1 MTEPILNARN
11 MAMRGSECSDCD
23 QEPEH
28 SFLGRTVEDVLFRA
42 YRLRAASRCA
52 KGFRFEPDSGFEGAT
67 MGIEGVLVIVAIRRV
82 LGLDHLVLTIDAMYG
97 GEPEDIHGLSHVLSA
112 FSGRSLRMAFEAVE
126 SYALG
131 RMLSS
136 YPSGPERKLDE
147 WHEIAVTALRRDF
160 VRRKWIPSE
169 SLDTG
174 EIL

>member
-1 MTEPILNARN
+1 MTEPLLNARN
-11 MAMRGSECSDCD
+11 LAMRGSECLSSD

-42 YRLRAASRCA
+42 YRLRSASRCA

-67 MGIEGVLVIVAIRRV
+67 MGIEGVLVIAAIRHV
-82 LGLDHLVLTIDAMYG
+82 LGLDHLVLTIDALYG

-112 FSGRSLRMAFEAVE
+112 FSRCSLRMAFEAVE

-136 YPSGPERKLDE
+136 SPSGPERKLDE

-160 VRRKWIPSE
+160 ARRKWIPDDVIDVLE
-169 SLDTG
+169 
-174 EIL
+174 

>member
-1 MTEPILNARN
+1 MTDPESREPVFRE
-11 MAMRGSECSDCD
+11 RECLSSD

-67 MGIEGVLVIVAIRRV
+67 MGIEGVLVIAAIRRV
-82 LGLDHLVLTIDAMYG
+82 LGLDHLVLTIDALYG

-160 VRRKWIPSE
+160 VRRKWIPAE
-169 SLDTG
+169 VVDVL
-174 EIL
+174 E